1 MEIKL
6 SPAEVTQIATE
17 VVRLM
22 KQQGLVTTTPKA
34 SKTANADATP
44 VKGKSTAPTSAKTSA
59 KQSREASPAASASNA
74 ETYSID
80 AAAEIKGYHPNT
92 IRRAIK
98 SGKLKAKLSK
108 DGRYQIRQADLN
120 AFAI

>member
-44 VKGKSTAPTSAKTSA
+44 VKGKSTGPTSAKTSA
-59 KQSREASPAASASNA
+59 KQSREVLA
-74 ETYSID
+74 
-80 AAAEIKGYHPNT
+80 
-92 IRRAIK
+92 RMK
-98 SGKLKAKLSK
+98 SLRMFWAVLTRHRLTTSS
-108 DGRYQIRQADLN
+108 
-120 AFAI
+120 